1 MINYFSTVGDFMYEY
16 YKILLPIALIL
27 IVSKL
32 LMKLCKKIKLPEVVG
47 MLIAGIL
54 VGLIQYIPNQGVLT
68 DEVNSGIQVLAK
80 IGVILIMF
88 TAGLET
94 DLKEIKSVGGPA
106 SVVCLLGVVV
116 PLGFGFLIASA
127 FNGGFSALANK
138 EIIIENLFYGVILTA
153 TSVSVTVQT
162 LKESGRLNSK
172 AGSTVVAAAIIDDVA
187 GMIVLS
193 FILALGGNGGNP
205 WIVILKTVAY
215 LVVIFIV
222 TILARLLFSYLAKKF
237 PHHRIVPIMSLAFCF
252 IMAYLSERFFGIA
265 DITGAY
271 LVGLILST
279 NSENKYI
286 ERKSDELSYML
297 FGPIFFGSIG
307 LTMSFSGITGALA
320 LFGISFVVVG
330 LLGKVLGGFIA
341 SKCFRYTNNE
351 SLIVG
356 VGMMARA
363 EVALIS
369 AQKGI
374 DFGVIKPDIMPFIV
388 ILIIVSSL
396 LTPILLNLLFKHDK
410 TEVEEVSVTE

>member
-1 MINYFSTVGDFMYEY
+1 MHEY

-32 LMKLCKKIKLPEVVG
+32 LMKLCKKIRLPEVVG

-80 IGVILIMF
+80 LGVILIMF

-94 DLKEIKSVGGPA
+94 DLKQIKSVGAPA
-106 SVVCLLGVVV
+106 SAVCALGLLI
-116 PLGFGFLIASA
+116 PLGLGFLIASA
-127 FNGGFSALANK
+127 FNGGFSALTNK

-162 LKESGRLNSK
+162 LKEAGRLNTK

-193 FILALGGNGGNP
+193 FVLAIGGNGGNP

-215 LVVIFIV
+215 LVVILIV
-222 TILARLLFSYLAKKF
+222 TILARLLFGYLAKKF

-252 IMAYLSERFFGIA
+252 IIAYLSERFFGIA

-297 FGPIFFGSIG
+297 FGPIFFASIG
-307 LTMSFSGITGALA
+307 LTMSFSGITPAIA
-320 LFGISFVVVG
+320 LFGMSFVVVG

-341 SKCFRYTNNE
+341 AKLFKYTNNE
-351 SLIVG
+351 GLVVG

-369 AQKGI
+369 AGKGI
-374 DFGVIKPDIMPFIV
+374 DFKVIKPDIMPFIV

-410 TEVEEVSVTE
+410 EKVDANIAQ